1 MQEKLEKAY
10 IPDFWST
17 KINVLV
23 GNFDLLVKMS
33 WNIHIF
39 PEIDKQV
46 FTFIKIEFRIA
57 HL

>member
-1 MQEKLEKAY
+1 MLG
-10 IPDFWST
+10 
-17 KINVLV
+17 

-57 HL
+57 FVIITHTSAFDRIK